1 MLLIRSNMSTN
12 TNVTNNNTNEN
23 SRNTSEPFSFKYVES
38 GGLAN
43 NYQVISF
50 DSESNNLK
58 VSTDISGTNLTQ
70 KPIEDSEKN
79 TLTNTIRKNNF
90 FNTESTYV
98 TENED
103 EDNTAI
109 SSSLTVTL
117 GNDIHTTVWT
127 NKSKGV
133 PQGLIDITNEITK
146 VAHGKKMI

>member
-1 MLLIRSNMSTN
+1 LSTN
-12 TNVTNNNTNEN
+12 TNITNNTNEN
-23 SRNTSEPFSFKYVES
+23 SKNTSEPFSFKYLES

-43 NYQVISF
+43 NYLVISF

-58 VSTDISGTNLTQ
+58 VSTDISATNLTQ

-79 TLTNTIRKNNF
+79 TLMDIIRKNNF
-90 FNTESTYV
+90 FNTETTYV

-109 SSSLTVTL
+109 SSSLTVTS

-127 NKSKGV
+127 SKSKDV
-133 PQGLIDITNEITK
+133 PNGLNEIINEIKNIT
-146 VAHGKKMI
+146 HGKKMI

>member
-1 MLLIRSNMSTN
+1 MST
-12 TNVTNNNTNEN
+12 NTNEN

-43 NYQVISF
+43 NYQLISF

-58 VSTDISGTNLTQ
+58 VSTDISGANLAQ

-79 TLTNTIRKNNF
+79 TLIDIIRKNNF

-103 EDNTAI
+103 EDNTAL

-117 GNDIHTTVWT
+117 GNDIHTAVWT
-127 NKSKGV
+127 TKSKDV
-133 PQGLIDITNEITK
+133 PQGLIEITNEIQIL
-146 VAHGKKMI
+146 HMEKK